1 MKYFL
6 SSLLLVWTYAVPFG
20 QAEVPDWQAGLA
32 KVPLTPTR
40 SVWMAGYAVRSKPSE
55 GVWMELYGKALALE
69 DPSGR
74 KTVLV
79 TLDLLG
85 ITAEVAENVTRR
97 AKEKYGLPRDR
108 ILLSTSHTHG
118 GPMLERNLEIA
129 YTLTEKQ
136 RAAVAAYTREVEEK
150 IVSLI
155 GKSLEKLSPARL
167 SFGHTKAYF
176 AVNRR
181 VEKESG
187 YVIGVNRRG
196 PVDHDV
202 PFLTV
207 DGERGELRAVIFG
220 YACHNTTLGGDI
232 YEFHGDYAGFAQAWL
247 EKRHP
252 EALALFIAGC
262 GADANPY
269 PRREKKWVEEHG
281 KALARAVEGALTGPL
296 KKVGGPLRSR
306 FEKIPLAFAT
316 PPTRAELDQQKL
328 SENVYQR
335 RHAEAMLKI
344 LDRDGRLPEAYPY
357 PLQVWQFGKDLT
369 LIALAGEVVVD
380 YALRFKKEFGSEN
393 TWVVGYSNDVFAY
406 VPSLRVLQEGGYEA
420 EGAMIY
426 YGQPT
431 KFAPSVE
438 DSIVEGIRR
447 MVHQVRVD

>member
-1 MKYFL
+1 MKHLL
-6 SSLLLVWTYAVPFG
+6 SSLLLLCAYAVPFAH
-20 QAEVPDWQAGLA
+20 AEVPDWQAGLA
-32 KVPLTPTR
+32 KVSLTPSR
-40 SVWMAGYAVRSKPSE
+40 PVWMAGYAVRSKPSE
-55 GVWMELYGKALALE
+55 GVWFPLYGKALALE

-85 ITAEVAENVTRR
+85 ITAEVAENVARR

-136 RAAVAAYTREVEEK
+136 RAEVAAYTREVEDR

-155 GKSLEKLSPARL
+155 GKSLEKLTPARL

-176 AVNRR
+176 GVNRR

-207 DGERGELRAVIFG
+207 DGEGGELRAVIFG
-220 YACHNTTLGGDI
+220 YACHNTTLGGNM

-252 EALALFIAGC
+252 EAVAMYVAGC

-269 PRREKKWVEEHG
+269 PRGEKKWVTEHG
-281 KALARAVEGALTGPL
+281 TALARALDRALTEPL
-296 KKVGGPLRSR
+296 KQVGGPLRTR
-306 FEKIPLAFAT
+306 FQKIPLAFAT
-316 PPTRAELDQQKL
+316 PPTRAELEQRKQ

-344 LDRDGRLPEAYPY
+344 LDRDGRLPKAYPY

-393 TWVVGYSNDVFAY
+393 TWVLGYSNDVFAY
-406 VPSLRVLQEGGYEA
+406 VPSLRVLKEGGYEA

-447 MVHQVRVD
+447 MVRQVRGD